1 MSKIA
6 GNTCFF
12 DSKLMT
18 RLSAIALDDMGK
30 ETAMRIYHSCQSAIQ
45 ACLDSKTFAIARLY
59 NDEKTMSIHIHDCY
73 EVYFSISGGKQF
85 LIDNQLYEFEPGD
98 IFFIN
103 QFESHYLSQIDQMTH
118 ERVVLSIHPEYLKQ
132 FSTAQTDLNY
142 CFTCRSAAFGHR
154 IRLTEDEQKKFM
166 YFIHKLS
173 EDQEFGQDILAQ
185 AVFLEVMTFLN
196 RAFISRC
203 TQEPAANQGETKP
216 ILKAHHA
223 QIDEILSYINQH
235 LSENL
240 SINMLAAHFYLS
252 SSYLCKIFKS
262 TTGTTINRYITAKRI
277 SRAKALLLKGCSVA
291 ETSSLCG
298 FGDYSSF
305 LRSFT
310 KIVGMSPR
318 KYVDL
323 LRS

>member
-1 MSKIA
+1 MLIH
-6 GNTCFF
+6 N
-12 DSKLMT
+12 
-18 RLSAIALDDMGK
+18 
-30 ETAMRIYHSCQSAIQ
+30 SCQSAIH

-85 LIDNQLYEFEPGD
+85 LIDNRVYEFQPGD

-132 FSTAQTDLNY
+132 LSTNQTDLSH
-142 CFTCRSAAFGHR
+142 CFTHRSAAFGHR
-154 IRLTEDEQKKFM
+154 ISLTEDEQKQFM

-173 EDQEFGQDILAQ
+173 EDWEFGQDILDQ
-185 AVFLEVMTFLN
+185 AVFLEIMTFLN
-196 RAFISRC
+196 RAFNSRC
-203 TQEPAANQGETKP
+203 AQESEAGQGEAKTA
-216 ILKAHHA
+216 LKAHHS

-235 LSENL
+235 LSEDL
-240 SINMLAAHFYLS
+240 SITMLAAHFYLS
-252 SSYLCKIFKS
+252 TSYLCKIFKS

-277 SRAKALLLKGCSVA
+277 SRAKALLLKGHSVA

-298 FGDYSSF
+298 FGDYSNF

-318 KYVDL
+318 KYIEL
-323 LRS
+323 SRS